1 MPFSHRHWLLNLNK
15 TNSQIMSHDESL
27 AIDELRKTIRW
38 LIGGV
43 IGLLS
48 GAAGVGGWVATQEGR
63 ISSLAEADKIS
74 ITDRSEMRGELR
86 AHSSIINAIQKD
98 SAVQSRDLQYIREAV
113 TEIKESMKKP

>member
-1 MPFSHRHWLLNLNK
+1 
-15 TNSQIMSHDESL
+15 MSHDESL

-63 ISSLAEADKIS
+63 ISNLAEADKIS
-74 ITDRSEMRGELR
+74 STDRSEMRGELR

>member
-1 MPFSHRHWLLNLNK
+1 
-15 TNSQIMSHDESL
+15 MSHDESL

-74 ITDRSEMRGELR
+74 ITDRSLMRGELR

>member
-1 MPFSHRHWLLNLNK
+1 M
-15 TNSQIMSHDESL
+15 SQDESL

-43 IGLLS
+43 VSLLA
-48 GAAGVGGWVATQEGR
+48 GAATVGGWVATQEGR
-63 ISSLAEADKIS
+63 ISSLS
-74 ITDRSEMRGELR
+74 SDRFEMRGELR

>member
-1 MPFSHRHWLLNLNK
+1 
-15 TNSQIMSHDESL
+15 MSNDESL

-43 IGLLS
+43 LGLLA
-48 GAAGVGGWVATQEGR
+48 GAAAVGGWVATQENR
-63 ISSLAEADKIS
+63 ITSLAEADRFS
-74 ITDRSEMRGELR
+74 MSERSEMRGELK

-113 TEIKESMKKP
+113 TEIKDSIKIRP

>member
-1 MPFSHRHWLLNLNK
+1 
-15 TNSQIMSHDESL
+15 MSHDESL

-48 GAAGVGGWVATQEGR
+48 GAAAVGGWVATQEGR

>member
-1 MPFSHRHWLLNLNK
+1 
-15 TNSQIMSHDESL
+15 MSNDESL

-43 IGLLS
+43 AGLLA
-48 GAAGVGGWVATQEGR
+48 GAATVGGWVATQESR
-63 ISSLAEADKIS
+63 ISGLAEADKIS
-74 ITDRSEMRGELR
+74 STDRSEMRGELR

>member
-1 MPFSHRHWLLNLNK
+1 
-15 TNSQIMSHDESL
+15 MSHDESL

-113 TEIKESMKKP
+113 TEIKDSMKKP

>member
-1 MPFSHRHWLLNLNK
+1 
-15 TNSQIMSHDESL
+15 MSNDESI

-43 IGLLS
+43 VSLLA
-48 GAAGVGGWVATQEGR
+48 GAATVGGWVATQEGR
-63 ISSLAEADKIS
+63 IASLADADRIS
-74 ITDRSEMRGELR
+74 SSDRSELRGELR

-98 SAVQSRDLQYIREAV
+98 SAVQNRDLQYIREAV

>member
-1 MPFSHRHWLLNLNK
+1 
-15 TNSQIMSHDESL
+15 MSHDESL

-43 IGLLS
+43 VSLLA
-48 GAAGVGGWVATQEGR
+48 GAATVGGWVATQEGR
-63 ISSLAEADKIS
+63 ISSLADADRLS
-74 ITDRSEMRGELR
+74 VTDRSELRGELR

-113 TEIKESMKKP
+113 TEIKDSMKKP